1 MVKIGVA
8 IPLAFVL
15 MLGAC
20 ATVTR
25 GTNEVLEIRTEPSGA
40 RVSTSNG
47 MSCEDTPCGLKMPR
61 RSNLT
66 VEITKKGCKP
76 VEVQVSNQTAGG
88 GGAALAGNVLVGGVV
103 GLGVDAATG
112 ASQELV
118 PNPIDVRLEC

>member
-1 MVKIGVA
+1 MIGA
-8 IPLAFVL
+8 AACLLVL
-15 MLGAC
+15 SGC

-25 GTNEVLEIRTEPSGA
+25 GSKEVLEIRTEPAGA

-47 MSCEDTPCGLKMPR
+47 MSCDSTPCGLKMKR
-61 RSNLT
+61 RSKVT
-66 VEITKKGCKP
+66 VTIEKEGCRP
-76 VEVQVSNQTAGG
+76 VIVKVSNQTAGA

-118 PNPIDVRLEC
+118 PNPIDVKLQCQ